1 MFRRATETV
10 AANPERLAPPETG
23 RTSADGH
30 DPRRPVGEP
39 AWGSDPSGLITGFLF
54 CDDHP
59 PRGIDSAEAARLLED
74 PQTCAREGGFVW
86 LHFDLANAGS
96 VRWLERHAHL
106 PEGFYDAL
114 GSPAR
119 STRVER
125 DDDALVAVVN
135 DVMFDFDFDAGDLAT
150 LWVGLDRTLVVTGRQ
165 QRLRS
170 IDALR
175 TRIKGGEPLHTPLQ
189 LLEYLLHE
197 QCEMLTDI
205 VRQVTQRADAIEDRL
220 LAGRASVQR
229 AALGAIRRLLVRLQ
243 RLMAPEPASL
253 FRLLQHPP
261 HWVSAEDLQ
270 ALREVN
276 EEFLVVLSDMAAL
289 QERIKLLQEEV
300 AAAVN
305 EATGRSLFMLTV
317 MTVLALPIN
326 ILAGL
331 FGMNVGGIPFAEDRQ
346 GFWIIAVM
354 ILVFAGAATWWVARS
369 RKD

>member
-1 MFRRATETV
+1 MPPPTEGPV
-10 AANPERLAPPETG
+10 
-23 RTSADGH
+23 TSAGG
-30 DPRRPVGEP
+30 PRAVESG
-39 AWGSDPSGLITGFLF
+39 WGADPSGLITGFSF
-54 CDDHP
+54 EGEGAPCP
-59 PRGIDSAEAARLLED
+59 IDSETAARLLTVRTTA
-74 PQTCAREGGFVW
+74 PQADHFLW
-86 LHFDLANAGS
+86 LHVDLAHAGTL
-96 VRWLERHAHL
+96 RWLERHTDL
-106 PEGFYDAL
+106 PEGFYEAL

-125 DDDALVAVVN
+125 DGDALVAVVN

-150 LWVGLDRTLVVTGRQ
+150 LWVGLDRGLVVTGRQ

-175 TRIKGGEPLHTPLQ
+175 TRIKGGEPLRTPLQ

-197 QCEMLTDI
+197 QCDVLTDI

-220 LAGRASVQR
+220 LAGRPSVQR
-229 AALGAIRRLLVRLQ
+229 AALGSIRRLLVRLQ

-261 HWVSAEDLQ
+261 GWISADDLQ

-300 AAAVN
+300 AAAVS

-331 FGMNVGGIPFAEDRQ
+331 FGMNVGGIPFAEDRH
-346 GFWIIAVM
+346 GFWIIAVL
-354 ILVFAGAATWWVARS
+354 ILVFAGIATWWVARG
-369 RKD
+369 RDD

>member
-1 MFRRATETV
+1 MSRHATDGAAPARGTPV
-10 AANPERLAPPETG
+10 A
-23 RTSADGH
+23 GH
-30 DPRRPVGEP
+30 ESG
-39 AWGSDPSGLITGFLF
+39 WGAEPSGLIAGFAF
-54 CDDHP
+54 DGKGP
-59 PRGIDSAEAARLLED
+59 PRAIHSAEAAWLLED
-74 PQTCAREGGFVW
+74 RDGAPPGGGFVW
-86 LHFDLANAGS
+86 LHVDLAHAGS
-96 VRWLERHAHL
+96 IRWLERHARL
-106 PEGFYDAL
+106 PPGFFGAL

-125 DDDALVAVVN
+125 DDDVLIAVVN
-135 DVMFDFDFDAGDLAT
+135 DVMFDFAFDAGDIAT
-150 LWVGLDRTLVVTGRQ
+150 LWIALDHGLVVTGRQ

-175 TRIKGGEPLHTPLQ
+175 TRIKGGEPLRSPLQ
-189 LLEYLLHE
+189 LLDYLLHE
-197 QCEMLTDI
+197 QCKVLTDI

-220 LAGRASVQR
+220 LAGRPSVQR
-229 AALGAIRRLLVRLQ
+229 AALGSIRRLLVRLQ

-261 HWVSAEDLQ
+261 GWVSADDLQ

-300 AAAVN
+300 AAGVN

-331 FGMNVGGIPFAEDRQ
+331 FGMNVGGIPFADHPH
-346 GFWIIAVM
+346 GFWIIAAM
-354 ILVFAGAATWWVARS
+354 ILLFAGAATWWVARG
-369 RKD
+369 RDD

>member
-1 MFRRATETV
+1 LIAGFAFS
-10 AANPERLAPPETG
+10 PEGPP
-23 RTSADGH
+23 
-30 DPRRPVGEP
+30 RPV
-39 AWGSDPSGLITGFLF
+39 
-54 CDDHP
+54 
-59 PRGIDSAEAARLLED
+59 DSEEAARLL
-74 PQTCAREGGFVW
+74 QTSADVHAERGNFLW
-86 LHFDLANAGS
+86 LHFDLAHAAT
-96 VRWLERHAHL
+96 VRWLERHTEL
-106 PEGFYDAL
+106 PGGFYEAL

-125 DDDALVAVVN
+125 DGKVLVAVVN
-135 DVMFDFDFDAGDLAT
+135 DVMFDFDFDASDLST
-150 LWVGLDRTLVVTGRQ
+150 LWIGLNQGLVVTGRQ

-175 TRIKGGEPLHTPLQ
+175 TRIKGGEPLGTPMQ
-189 LLEYLLHE
+189 LLDYLLHE
-197 QCEMLTDI
+197 QCDVLTDI

-220 LAGRASVQR
+220 LAGRPSVQR
-229 AALGAIRRLLVRLQ
+229 AALGSIRRLLVRLQ

-261 HWVSAEDLQ
+261 LWVSQSDLQ

-300 AAAVN
+300 AAAVS
-305 EATGRSLFMLTV
+305 EATGRSLFILTV

-331 FGMNVGGIPFAEDRQ
+331 FGMNVGGIPLAEDPH
-346 GFWIIAVM
+346 GFWLIATL
-354 ILVFAGAATWWVARS
+354 ILLFAGVATWWVARG
-369 RKD
+369 RDD

>member
-1 MFRRATETV
+1 
-10 AANPERLAPPETG
+10 
-23 RTSADGH
+23 
-30 DPRRPVGEP
+30 
-39 AWGSDPSGLITGFLF
+39 LITGFAF
-54 CDDHP
+54 SPGRP
-59 PRGIDSAEAARLLED
+59 PRPVDSDTAARLLED
-74 PQTCAREGGFVW
+74 LANSPSGPGHFLW
-86 LHFDLANAGS
+86 LHFDLAHAGT
-96 VRWLERHAHL
+96 VRWLERHTAL
-106 PEGFYDAL
+106 PEGFYEAL

-125 DDDALVAVVN
+125 DDEALVAVVN
-135 DVMFDFDFDAGDLAT
+135 DVMFDFDFDASDLST
-150 LWVGLDRTLVVTGRQ
+150 LWVGLEQGLVVTGRQ

-175 TRIKGGEPLHTPLQ
+175 TRIKRGEPLESPLH
-189 LLEYLLHE
+189 LLDYLLHE
-197 QCEMLTDI
+197 QCDVLTDI

-229 AALGAIRRLLVRLQ
+229 AALGSLRRLLVRLQ

-261 HWVSAEDLQ
+261 QWVSASDLQ

-300 AAAVN
+300 AAAVS
-305 EATGRSLFMLTV
+305 EATNRSLFMLTV

-331 FGMNVGGIPFAEDRQ
+331 FGMNVGGIPLAQDEN
-346 GFWIIAVM
+346 GFWVIAAL
-354 ILVFAGAATWWVARS
+354 ILAFAGVAAWWVARH
-369 RKD
+369 RND

>member
-1 MFRRATETV
+1 M
-10 AANPERLAPPETG
+10 
-23 RTSADGH
+23 
-30 DPRRPVGEP
+30 
-39 AWGSDPSGLITGFLF
+39 ITGFAF
-54 CDDHP
+54 SPNNP
-59 PRGIDSAEAARLLED
+59 PRPVDSEAAARFLED
-74 PQTCAREGGFVW
+74 LADSTGEPGYFLW
-86 LHFDLANAGS
+86 LHFDLAHAGA
-96 VRWLERHAHL
+96 VRWLERHTRL
-106 PEGFYDAL
+106 PHGFYEAL

-125 DDDALVAVVN
+125 DDEALVAVVN
-135 DVMFDFDFDAGDLAT
+135 DVMFDFDFDASDLST
-150 LWVGLDRTLVVTGRQ
+150 LWIGLERGLVVTGRQ

-175 TRIKGGEPLHTPLQ
+175 TRIKRGESLHSPLQ
-189 LLEYLLHE
+189 LLDYLLHE
-197 QCEMLTDI
+197 QCDVLTDI

-220 LAGRASVQR
+220 LAGRSSVQR
-229 AALGAIRRLLVRLQ
+229 TALGALRRLLVRLQ

-261 HWVSAEDLQ
+261 LWVSAGDLQ

-276 EEFLVVLSDMAAL
+276 EEFLVVLSDMASL

-300 AAAVN
+300 AAAVS
-305 EATGRSLFMLTV
+305 EATNRSLFMLTV

-331 FGMNVGGIPFAEDRQ
+331 FGMNVGGIPLAQDEN
-346 GFWIIAVM
+346 GFWIIAAS
-354 ILVFAGAATWWVARS
+354 ILAFAGVATWWVTRH